1 MNWPTMKAL
10 LIILF
15 AGALVIFLIN
25 SFSRFDVDATSSPQA
40 HTSQNQTIPEI
51 RGYDFSDRKA
61 PAHRLSKNL
70 REISG
75 LTFTTDG
82 RLLAHGDERAI
93 IYELDIRTG
102 KEKKQFSVGRL
113 TLMQDFEGIA
123 AKKDTIFLVNSSGVL
138 YRFPEGANGQRVSYR
153 EFRTSLD
160 ARYNVEGLA
169 YDPATDC
176 LLLACKGFA
185 GAGRDQHKAVYAFSL
200 RTYRL
205 LPEPRFLL
213 PLKAI
218 TQAAE
223 SKEFNPS
230 GIERHPRT
238 GNFFI
243 IAANGNAIVE
253 VTPGGK
259 MVGISK
265 LLKAVHK
272 QAEGIAMAPDGTMLI
287 ANEGGGKEGY
297 IVMYQA
303 LQKR

>member
-1 MNWPTMKAL
+1 MKAL
-10 LIILF
+10 LVILF
-15 AGALVIFLIN
+15 AGVLMIFLIN

-40 HTSQNQTIPEI
+40 RASQNQTIPEI

-61 PAHRLSKNL
+61 TTLRLSKNL

-75 LTFTTDG
+75 LTFTSGG
-82 RLLAHGDERAI
+82 RLLAHGDERAV
-93 IYELDIRTG
+93 IYELDLRTG
-102 KEKKQFSVGRL
+102 KEKKYFSVGRL

-160 ARYNVEGLA
+160 VRYDVEGLV

-176 LLLACKGFA
+176 LLLACKEFS
-185 GAGRDQHKAVYAFSL
+185 GAGRNQHKAVYAFSL

-213 PLKAI
+213 SLKTV

-253 VTPGGK
+253 ATPDGK

-265 LLKAVHK
+265 LPKPVHK
-272 QAEGIAMAPDGTMLI
+272 QAEGIAIAPDGTLVI
-287 ANEGGGKEGY
+287 ANEGGEKEGC
-297 IVMYQA
+297 IVIYRPIQ
-303 LQKR
+303 RP